1 MVNLGRKGKIYG
13 AQIVA
18 RVVEKAAETYIDPLY
33 PLGTTGAP
41 HEKLSMWINVIGG
54 IAAPMIAQKT
64 RIVDEETAM
73 VFGGHLFSNVVDY
86 ANTYSGGVVFP
97 ATGARSAVNRS
108 FQQVTPYYPPHAPQ
122 GYTPTYGPNA
132 NSGISDIAVKNPI
145 QNGGRYTRS

>member
-18 RVVEKAAETYIDPLY
+18 RAFEKAAESYIDPMY

-54 IAAPMIAQKT
+54 IAAPMVAQKT
-64 RIVDEETAM
+64 RWVDEETAQ

-86 ANTYSGGVVFP
+86 ANTYMGGTVFP
-97 ATGARSAVNRS
+97 AAGARSAVNRS
-108 FQQVTPYYPPHAPQ
+108 FQQVAPYYPPQ
-122 GYTPTYGPNA
+122 SYSPTYGPSSNA
-132 NSGISDIAVKNPI
+132 GISDVALKNPI